1 MPGDRTSSSDG
12 GAVLARGVRCTDQL
26 SRQTRAGAY
35 VPRFHDRQTPSAPA
49 STRAMTWGQV
59 DNFLRVAK
67 QSVDSAN
74 YPNWMVIRI
83 ALKVHS

>member
-1 MPGDRTSSSDG
+1 MG
-12 GAVLARGVRCTDQL
+12 LI
-26 SRQTRAGAY
+26 
-35 VPRFHDRQTPSAPA
+35 
-49 STRAMTWGQV
+49 GQ
-59 DNFLRVAK
+59 LRVAK